1 MLSFVGADS
10 PSFYNFKGHIEKS
23 SAGEITVPPLALRID
38 RQNLKKETDTILTA
52 ADNDGSFTSFTL
64 GENYYIY
71 ALQPA
76 SDAEPEFVISIN
88 STYPD
93 GYNET
98 NSRKIGGFH
107 YGRIRTTAQRYNDS
121 ANIEVNILPNSVW
134 TLNYRPTCDP
144 TGMVKASSFWVDIYL
159 ASEGAGSWPETELV
173 SEYNATPVSGT
184 EGYNDYDFI
193 RGLANVNKRKLTRQE
208 WLMAAY
214 GSPEGH
220 ENDNNAAWSA
230 TSNSGRTSTGKV
242 KQAVSCYNVV
252 DCAGNLW
259 ERLDEYSFRYRG
271 TSSFDW
277 YDVLNAGKD
286 SGYQHGEVYMQGNP
300 SIIGF
305 LAGGNFGDGRHCGAR
320 TVHSHNYPWN
330 VSGGIGVRGAC
341 DHQKN

>member
-1 MLSFVGADS
+1 MLTFVGADS

-23 SAGEITVPPLALRID
+23 AADEVTVPPLALRID
-38 RQNLKKETDTILTA
+38 RQNLKKETDTILTE
-52 ADNDGSFTSFTL
+52 ADSDGSFVSFTL

-71 ALQPA
+71 ALQPSA
-76 SDAEPEFVISIN
+76 DAEPDFVISIN

-93 GYNET
+93 GYTEN

-107 YGRIRTTAQRYNDS
+107 YGRIRTNAQRYDDTAS
-121 ANIEVNILPNSVW
+121 IAVNILPNSVW
-134 TLNYRPTCDP
+134 SLNYRPACDP
-144 TGMVKASSFWVDIYL
+144 TGMVKVSNFWADIYI
-159 ASEGAGSWPETELV
+159 ASEGSGTWPETELV

-220 ENDNNAAWSA
+220 ENDNNAAWSSS
-230 TSNSGRTSTGKV
+230 SNSGRTSTGTV
-242 KQAVSCYNVV
+242 EQAVSCYNLV

-259 ERLDEYSFRYRG
+259 ERLDEYTYRNTG
-271 TSSFDW
+271 STSFDW

-286 SGYQHGEVYMQGNP
+286 SSHQHGEAYMQNNVA
-300 SIIGF
+300 IIGL
-305 LAGGNFGDGRHCGAR
+305 LAGGNFGNGSICGAR
-320 TVHSHNYPWN
+320 AVHSSNYPWG
-330 VSGGIGVRGAC
+330 VDTSIGVRGAC
-341 DHQKN
+341 AHQST